1 MIYIS
6 KLTATSNGKR
16 MLSSRN
22 QADQKIFFVIFLVVV
37 GGALLLEALDTA
49 AELYFVSSSDGRNG
63 GGSEEMSNGGG
74 LFVSGGGVVAAVS
87 AFGFHQNNLAGRQ
100 QRRKQHQQLQLQ
112 QDHESFLGQLRTMPR
127 SSSSLSSSSSL
138 NSSSSSTNA
147 STGSD
152 STTSSPLSTA
162 AAAADEKPSTEK
174 LPPEQLDFVLGYL
187 NKHHS
192 DLLVSFVETF
202 SELGKEKAKRNAW
215 SGGSYTIQQATIVD
229 IDTSQLVLDV
239 VVEQRNQKP
248 KKSNDNDGGGS
259 SRPSQRVEVELDA
272 IPVIKVRTG
281 AGGGTRNELEQLI
294 SHPVPRTIIAATP
307 LDDIVRRLCRLCW
320 IVNQPTV
327 TGKLIQLGIQLQ
339 QQRKD
344 GGNSDNDSRSG
355 GGGGVGKIKDNL
367 YLNQV
372 PHNRYVRQYF
382 YEMAANA
389 VLESVVL
396 CAQQPDVLS
405 NRMQVISM
413 FPETN
418 PSMDSYRIGTLLE
431 LTRTIAIKLVEQ
443 NLRVRI
449 CVQGSMGVGIFTG
462 LPKQLGGVAKLLQLM
477 DWQSNE
483 GEENEGMVGN
493 YLNFGS
499 VGADHVVNKQTIQ
512 NEDGTT
518 TEIEQDDVFLIIAPQ
533 SMVGVDS
540 SIIGPLQEMVDAA
553 GDRPVIL
560 INPDLSDKVS
570 SQGQQNVRGRQQ
582 RMDFA
587 NSFKTI
593 WQFQNIYVSGTSYF
607 PILGSIFKPGPQSMY
622 IAHQRRDLRNDDGEV
637 YVPVLAGEFKPDGE
651 QILDAFES

>member
-1 MIYIS
+1 MVHS
-6 KLTATSNGKR
+6 SNFTTTRSTKKTTKT
-16 MLSSRN
+16 MPVAPHQTL
-22 QADQKIFFVIFLVVV
+22 QLLFVLVVGFTFAFANV
-37 GGALLLEALDTA
+37 A
-49 AELYFVSSSDGRNG
+49 FVSEMD
-63 GGSEEMSNGGG
+63 GGSGEGMTNGI
-74 LFVSGGGVVAAVS
+74 FVGVS
-87 AFGFHQNNLAGRQ
+87 AFSFQNKLACQPKRRRRFDQPMQ
-100 QRRKQHQQLQLQ
+100 QH
-112 QDHESFLGQLRTMPR
+112 HEAFLGLRTTTPFPL
-127 SSSSLSSSSSL
+127 SLSSSS
-138 NSSSSSTNA
+138 T

-152 STTSSPLSTA
+152 STSSPSTTTEA
-162 AAAADEKPSTEK
+162 AASKTGTK
-174 LPPEQLDFVLGYL
+174 NLPPRQLDFVLGYL

-192 DLLVSFVETF
+192 DLLVSFAETF

-215 SGGSYTIQQATIVD
+215 SGGSYTIQHASLVD
-229 IDTSQLVLDV
+229 IDTSKLVLDV
-239 VVEQRNQKP
+239 IVEQRNQKQT
-248 KKSNDNDGGGS
+248 SGDDG
-259 SRPSQRVEVELDA
+259 RPTQRVEVELDA

-281 AGGGTRNELEQLI
+281 GGSSMKEMEQLI
-294 SHPVPRTIIAATP
+294 SNPIPQTIIAATP
-307 LDDIVRRLCRLCW
+307 LDDIIRRLCRLCW
-320 IVNQPTV
+320 IVDQPTV

-339 QQRKD
+339 QQRKTND
-344 GGNSDNDSRSG
+344 DSSNSGSDNDNNRVGS
-355 GGGGVGKIKDNL
+355 GGGVGKIKDNL

-382 YEMAANA
+382 YEMTANA

-396 CAQQPDVLS
+396 CAQQPNVLS
-405 NRMQVISM
+405 NRMQIISM

-431 LTRTIAIKLVEQ
+431 LTRTIAIKLVEE
-443 NLRVRI
+443 NLRVRV

-462 LPKQLGGVAKLLQLM
+462 LPKQLGGVSKLLQLM

-499 VGADHVVNKQTIQ
+499 VGAEHVVNKHTVK

-518 TEIEQDDVFLIIAPQ
+518 TEVEQDDVFLIIAPQ

-587 NSFKTI
+587 NSFHTI

-607 PILGSIFKPGPQSMY
+607 PILGSIFKPGPQAMY
-622 IAHQRRDLRNDDGEV
+622 IAHQRRDLMNNDGEV
-637 YVPVLAGEFKPDGE
+637 YVPVLAGEFKPNGE